1 MIGFEYS
8 YDIDKYNTFSA
19 SLTGMPGVMLSAA
32 YSITTKNDYKD
43 SISTTLELAHIKNP
57 NNNANKVPITLPI
70 PESVY
75 KEEIS
80 ADYITNLG
88 TAIGTSAI
96 AFFALV
102 ETAISFGA
110 GLWNDAPALAAA
122 YNYWMKFIQT
132 LSPAVSSS
140 AQYVPA

>member
-1 MIGFEYS
+1 MNYYVYILSNNTNVAIYTGVTN
-8 YDIDKYNTFSA
+8 DIIRRVYEHKNNINPKSFTSK
-19 SLTGMPGVMLSAA
+19 
-32 YSITTKNDYKD
+32 YSIHKLVYFEITTDAY
-43 SISTTLELAHIKNP
+43 
-57 NNNANKVPITLPI
+57 
-70 PESVY
+70 
-75 KEEIS
+75 
-80 ADYITNLG
+80 
-88 TAIGTSAI
+88 SAI

-122 YNYWMKFIQT
+122 YNYWMKVIQT